1 MPLAGPSAAL
11 VTAWLT
17 HAGPT
22 GSIDTDF
29 WQGQFGGAGYLDL
42 LLHVVTDD
50 FDPLIAAIQ
59 APPLLVATAADLL
72 AVTDASWRAVLL
84 PPGGAPRLDLLPPF
98 TQVGP
103 ASTPS
108 DRVEAFLRHLRTFF
122 SVPFTPAPPPVA
134 AAGAPPLFPTAGG
147 DVLLRFAAAYA
158 AHGGGTWTVGTARDA
173 TASSAGVLDVFPGDP
188 DAQAWLAQA
197 LDVLDALFRLTA
209 FAPGAGLAELRF
221 SLMEA
226 LYARGFT
233 TEEAV
238 QALSPDDFRAALD
251 GTVAH
256 PYAAQIQTASTWVA
270 PPQPGPFRPVNPDGT
285 LVDCVPP
292 EHLSPFG
299 PVAYLYDL
307 LRVTPAS
314 SCAEPSDDATEGSL
328 GELLAPR
335 RGSLGSLQVTGANVW
350 TPIPVIDLVNESLE
364 ELAATVAAG
373 GPAQG
378 GAVLDTAAASLAG
391 HVLAPAGPDADPAA
405 EASCGGAADHRA
417 SEGYRHDP
425 TTLFAALPEH
435 SSPAAVGVPPTSA
448 QAYQALA
455 VDLGAPQLPYD
466 QPLDVDRSYLE
477 AMGGS
482 RYEVMRRFRRDITE
496 FVLDPVAEPAGFG
509 RHLWRYP
516 VRFELALEYLCIGAH
531 EFAALFATPP
541 SDDPGEG
548 ETAAWQ
554 LYGFPSAVV
563 DDRPWVTI
571 AVRLSELL
579 ARTGLAYCDL
589 VDLQASGLI
598 RFGILPVETRDRT
611 DDPRPLPECEPCCPG
626 DWRVAFPEE
635 ADQESPRDGLVR
647 LALAVRLWRF
657 LRRRCGGGLSF
668 ATLAD
673 LDSVLHVFT
682 PGGPVGVDPEF
693 LRDVAA
699 LLMLCEDL
707 GLPLLADPCDL
718 PPAAGPVDRVPLL
731 ALWTGAGSAGP
742 GWGRAV
748 RMLLDGVE
756 DTAERSEPELRRSPE
771 LAKVLADN
779 LTSLSALCGFDP
791 ATPSDTWWARPTH
804 TLRFA
809 EVLLKVYRSRFT
821 VGELLFLYTAQP
833 HLAGDDPFP
842 LQDESEAIGDP
853 LALGDTEPGQDG
865 EDGFSLW
872 ALRAA
877 LRAVH
882 VDEDHIRAWS
892 WPRISASLRQE
903 FGYVAPAAGPDPLEE
918 LGRHLFPERIG
929 VGVPPSARRY
939 AVPLAAADTSP
950 LMWADTPLWYDAAA
964 EELSIELP
972 LRDGPLLDALL
983 HL

>member
-1 MPLAGPSAAL
+1 MKADDAENDRRRFEAELDGYYATHDAQALALAGFVFSASAAMLCERLSAGENLTGAGPAGQQLDGAREALLPFPLPPQASDGSTLTHTAVLLTGAPEGTVLNPQFVVPAAYFYALGAQMPFQVDAGQRFAMARADAEAKLLTAIQAAQDTGLLGATASPVAATGVPATAIDAAQAARRLRALGQAPSGAPKVPLAGPSAAL

-378 GAVLDTAAASLAG
+378 ARSWTPRPPRSPGTSSHLPARTPTPPRRPRA
-391 HVLAPAGPDADPAA
+391 AGPQTTGPAKGTGTTRPRCSPRCPSTPRPPRSA
-405 EASCGGAADHRA
+405 
-417 SEGYRHDP
+417 YRRRPRRP
-425 TTLFAALPEH
+425 TKR
-435 SSPAAVGVPPTSA
+435 SPSTSA
-448 QAYQALA
+448 
-455 VDLGAPQLPYD
+455 P
-466 QPLDVDRSYLE
+466 RSCRTT
-477 AMGGS
+477 S
-482 RYEVMRRFRRDITE
+482 RSTSI
-496 FVLDPVAEPAGFG
+496 
-509 RHLWRYP
+509 
-516 VRFELALEYLCIGAH
+516 
-531 EFAALFATPP
+531 AAT
-541 SDDPGEG
+541 
-548 ETAAWQ
+548 W
-554 LYGFPSAVV
+554 
-563 DDRPWVTI
+563 RPWV
-571 AVRLSELL
+571 
-579 ARTGLAYCDL
+579 
-589 VDLQASGLI
+589 
-598 RFGILPVETRDRT
+598 
-611 DDPRPLPECEPCCPG
+611 
-626 DWRVAFPEE
+626 
-635 ADQESPRDGLVR
+635 
-647 LALAVRLWRF
+647 
-657 LRRRCGGGLSF
+657 
-668 ATLAD
+668 
-673 LDSVLHVFT
+673 
-682 PGGPVGVDPEF
+682 
-693 LRDVAA
+693 
-699 LLMLCEDL
+699 
-707 GLPLLADPCDL
+707 
-718 PPAAGPVDRVPLL
+718 AAGTR
-731 ALWTGAGSAGP
+731 
-742 GWGRAV
+742 
-748 RMLLDGVE
+748 
-756 DTAERSEPELRRSPE
+756 
-771 LAKVLADN
+771 
-779 LTSLSALCGFDP
+779 
-791 ATPSDTWWARPTH
+791 
-804 TLRFA
+804 
-809 EVLLKVYRSRFT
+809 
-821 VGELLFLYTAQP
+821 
-833 HLAGDDPFP
+833 
-842 LQDESEAIGDP
+842 
-853 LALGDTEPGQDG
+853 
-865 EDGFSLW
+865 
-872 ALRAA
+872 
-877 LRAVH
+877 
-882 VDEDHIRAWS
+882 
-892 WPRISASLRQE
+892 
-903 FGYVAPAAGPDPLEE
+903 
-918 LGRHLFPERIG
+918 
-929 VGVPPSARRY
+929 
-939 AVPLAAADTSP
+939 
-950 LMWADTPLWYDAAA
+950 
-964 EELSIELP
+964 
-972 LRDGPLLDALL
+972 
-983 HL
+983 